1 MSRAHADRARARSDV
16 GSAVNAAA
24 HSGSSFA
31 GRARMASTTA
41 ASASASV
48 TRRPRAAKIA
58 AARRAPARSRGAFA
72 LARLK
77 PQAAQSFSRPQRGL
91 VERRQSL
98 SAV

>member
-41 ASASASV
+41 ASASV